1 MKSPVPPD
9 GRSSTGNAM
18 SNPISKIRGAPKDFG
33 GSGGGA
39 SATAVKMN
47 PAGGGTGGTGGAT
60 KGPNKENIGG
70 GGAVRRSRLDGG
82 GMG

>member
-39 SATAVKMN
+39 AAAVKMN
-47 PAGGGTGGTGGAT
+47 PAGGGTGGGGA
-60 KGPNKENIGG
+60 NI
-70 GGAVRRSRLDGG
+70 AAREEEDDLR
-82 GMG
+82 